1 MASQV
6 SARTRIAVAIAAGA
20 VAAGAATALTPW
32 QVAALTGWDVTAAV
46 FLIWVWSSIWRLDG
60 EQTADVA
67 TRVDDSRSAAD
78 LILIAA
84 CVASLTGVGFALLK
98 ASDTS
103 GTARGLIAGV
113 AVVSVVLSW
122 ASVHTVFTLRYARI
136 FHIEG
141 GGIDF
146 TEPGHV
152 PDYRDFAYV
161 AFTIG
166 MTFQVS
172 DTDLTSFSIR
182 RTVLRHALL
191 AYLFGIVIVAITIN
205 MVAGLFS

>member
-1 MASQV
+1 MASEV
-6 SARTRIAVAIAAGA
+6 SARTRIAVAVAVGA
-20 VAAGAATALTPW
+20 VAAGVATALTPW

-46 FLIWVWSSIWRLDG
+46 FLIWVWSSIWGLDG

-113 AVVSVVLSW
+113 AVMSVVLSW

-136 FHIEG
+136 FHVEG

-182 RTVLRHALL
+182 RTALRHALL

-205 MVAGLFS
+205 MVASLFS

>member
-1 MASQV
+1 MRAEV
-6 SARTRIAVAIAAGA
+6 SARKRVAVAIAAGV
-20 VAAGAATALTPW
+20 VAAGVAIALTPW

-46 FLIWVWSSIWRLDG
+46 FLAWVWSNIWGLDG
-60 EQTADVA
+60 DQTARVA

-98 ASDTS
+98 ASDSS
-103 GTARGLIAGV
+103 GVARGLIAGI
-113 AVVSVVLSW
+113 AVLSVVLSW
-122 ASVHTVFTLRYARI
+122 AAVHTIFTLRYARL
-136 FHIEG
+136 FHVEG

-146 TEPGHV
+146 TEGDRV

-161 AFTIG
+161 SFTIG

-172 DTDLTSFSIR
+172 DTDLTSFSMR
-182 RTVLRHALL
+182 RTALRHALL

>member
-1 MASQV
+1 MRAEV
-6 SARTRIAVAIAAGA
+6 SARKRVAVAIAAGV
-20 VAAGAATALTPW
+20 VAAGVAIALTPW

-46 FLIWVWSSIWRLDG
+46 FLVWVWSNIWGLDG
-60 EQTADVA
+60 DQTARVA

-103 GTARGLIAGV
+103 GVARGLIAGI
-113 AVVSVVLSW
+113 AVLSVVLSW
-122 ASVHTVFTLRYARI
+122 AAVHTIFTLRYARL
-136 FHIEG
+136 FHVEG

-146 TEPGHV
+146 TEGDRV

-161 AFTIG
+161 SFTIG

-172 DTDLTSFSIR
+172 DTDLTSFSMR
-182 RTVLRHALL
+182 RTALRHALL

>member
-1 MASQV
+1 MASEV
-6 SARTRIAVAIAAGA
+6 SARTRIAVAVAVGA
-20 VAAGAATALTPW
+20 VAAGVATALTPW

-46 FLIWVWSSIWRLDG
+46 FLLWVWSSIWGLDG

-67 TRVDDSRSAAD
+67 TRADDSRSAAD

-113 AVVSVVLSW
+113 AVMSVVLSW

-136 FHIEG
+136 FHVEG

-182 RTVLRHALL
+182 RTALRHALL

>member
-136 FHIEG
+136 FHVEG

-182 RTVLRHALL
+182 RTALRHALL

>member
-1 MASQV
+1 MASEV
-6 SARTRIAVAIAAGA
+6 SARTRIAVAVAVGA
-20 VAAGAATALTPW
+20 VAAGVATALTPW

-46 FLIWVWSSIWRLDG
+46 FLIWVWSSIWGLDG

-67 TRVDDSRSAAD
+67 TRVDDSRSATD

-136 FHIEG
+136 FHVEG

-182 RTVLRHALL
+182 RTALRHALL

>member
-1 MASQV
+1 MRAEV
-6 SARTRIAVAIAAGA
+6 SARKRVAVAIAAGV
-20 VAAGAATALTPW
+20 VAAGVAIAITPW

-46 FLIWVWSSIWRLDG
+46 FLVWVWSNIWGLDG
-60 EQTADVA
+60 DQTARVA

-103 GTARGLIAGV
+103 GVARGLIAGI
-113 AVVSVVLSW
+113 AVLSVVLSW
-122 ASVHTVFTLRYARI
+122 AAVHTIFTLRYARL
-136 FHIEG
+136 FHVEG

-146 TEPGHV
+146 TEGDRV

-161 AFTIG
+161 SFTIG

-172 DTDLTSFSIR
+172 DTDLTSFSMR
-182 RTVLRHALL
+182 RTALRHALL

>member
-1 MASQV
+1 MASEV
-6 SARTRIAVAIAAGA
+6 SARTRIAVAVAVGA
-20 VAAGAATALTPW
+20 VAAGVATALTPW

-46 FLIWVWSSIWRLDG
+46 FLLWVWSSIWGLDG
-60 EQTADVA
+60 AQTADVA

-136 FHIEG
+136 FHVEG

-182 RTVLRHALL
+182 RTALRHALL

>member
-1 MASQV
+1 MASEV
-6 SARTRIAVAIAAGA
+6 SARTRIAVAVVAGAAAAG
-20 VAAGAATALTPW
+20 VATALTPW

-46 FLIWVWSSIWRLDG
+46 FLVWVWSSIWGLDG

-98 ASDTS
+98 ASDTR

-136 FHIEG
+136 FHVEG

-172 DTDLTSFSIR
+172 DTDLTSFSMR
-182 RTVLRHALL
+182 RTALRHALL